1 MTAGRDVSPQWGDW
15 RARIDLDEYEARFE
29 HSSAHGEADL
39 IEALARQVQPPASVL
54 DAGCGTGRV
63 AIELDRRGID
73 VVGAD
78 LDADMLALALT
89 KAPDISWK
97 HVDLAMMQLNR
108 RFGIVAMPGNV
119 MLFCRDV
126 DRRAV
131 VQSCV
136 QHLQQGGLLVA
147 GFSCDQSLTLADY
160 DALCDDCELTLI
172 DRWATWDRQ
181 PYDEGSYAVSVHRRS
196 ERIDPHDV
204 R

>member
-1 MTAGRDVSPQWGDW
+1 MAPHWNPGITT
-15 RARIDLDEYEARFE
+15 DEYDERWRRMA
-29 HSSAHGEADL
+29 AAGQDPHGEATFL
-39 IEALARQVQPPASVL
+39 GRFAPTSVL